1 MIGLSDGDM
10 VTIGMPANVLKSFGL
25 HTPAGVEHDPAFR
38 EEIGRRARLGMRATG
53 VLALVGPVTILFS
66 RFAFDLPHTLL
77 PLYERFPAF
86 GPFTTPLSAVAI
98 ALLMAGLS
106 RTMRGP
112 TWSRM
117 VVAAGLTA
125 LVVITA
131 LDYFAAGMHFPAKFG
146 ILALAMLVG
155 IGTMP
160 FRAWQT
166 ALLGISITVFYGLA
180 ALVLPGLF
188 GHNPPHLFPEL
199 PIFMVI
205 LTVICTGISALIYAS
220 RYSHFVSQREEELL
234 HRQITESERKYRS
247 LFENSA
253 DGIFVYSEDT
263 SGFLMVNHVVEEI
276 VGRSAEEL
284 SRTPFSEIV
293 HPDDLERVGRNH
305 AARIRGEAAP
315 TRYSLKLIKS
325 GSDEP
330 VICDMTIH
338 RSDDPRITVGA
349 LRDITAQVKMEEEN
363 RQLAQLP
370 ETNPFPVLR
379 FDAAGKLLYMNA
391 AARRF
396 PVEIGHPE
404 VTISDLLPG
413 DIARRIRKL
422 IDSDTTVLDSR
433 HDAVG
438 HTFSITYRPLSES
451 RQIFIWLIDVTER
464 IRAEERI
471 RAYAGDL
478 ERANAELRDTQA
490 QLVQSE
496 KMASLGNL
504 VAGVAHEINTPI
516 GSIHANADVA
526 RRALAIVQTA
536 TREGT
541 FSATPEMKEKFERA
555 VRILMEANV
564 ITRTAT
570 ERIVGIVRS
579 LRNFARLDEAE
590 LKDVDLH
597 EGIDSTLTLVHYAY
611 KNRIEI
617 AREYGDLPLVRC
629 YPDQINQVFMNILV
643 NAIHAIKETGTITI
657 TTHAV
662 GDRVTVSFADTGRGI
677 DREDLDQIFDPGFT
691 TKGVGVGTGLGLAI
705 VYRIIHDHHGDIE
718 VASTPGQGTTFVIT
732 LPLRPPIERRL
743 KRGTA

>member
-1 MIGLSDGDM
+1 MMID
-10 VTIGMPANVLKSFGL
+10 MPATVLKSFGL
-25 HTPAGVEHDPAFR
+25 HTPAGVERDPAFR
-38 EEIGRRARLGMRATG
+38 EDICRRARLGMRATG

-66 RFAFDLPHTLL
+66 RFTFDLPPTLL
-77 PLYERFPAF
+77 SLYERFPAF
-86 GPFTTPLSAVAI
+86 GPFITPLSAVAI

-125 LVVITA
+125 LVVVTA

-146 ILALAMLVG
+146 LLALAMLVG

-199 PIFMVI
+199 PIFMMI

-234 HRQITESERKYRS
+234 HRQIGESERKYRS

-263 SGFLMVNHVVEEI
+263 HGFLMVNHVVEEI

-284 SRTPFSEIV
+284 SRIPFSEVV
-293 HPDDLERVGRNH
+293 HPDDSERVSRHH
-305 AARIRGEAAP
+305 AARVRGEAAP

-349 LRDITAQVKMEEEN
+349 LRDITAHVKMEEELK
-363 RQLAQLP
+363 QLAQLP

-379 FDAAGKLLYMNA
+379 FDDRGTLLYMNA

-404 VTISDLLPG
+404 MTISELLPG
-413 DIARRIRKL
+413 DITTRIRKL
-422 IDSDTTVLDSR
+422 IDTDTTILDSH
-433 HDAVG
+433 HDAAG
-438 HTFSITYRPLSES
+438 HTFSITYRPLPGS
-451 RQIFIWLIDVTER
+451 RQIFIWLVDVTER

-471 RAYAGDL
+471 RAYANDL
-478 ERANAELRDTQA
+478 ERTNAELRDTQA

-526 RRALAIVQTA
+526 RRALEIVRTA

-541 FSATPEMKEKFERA
+541 FSISPEMEEKFERA
-555 VRILMEANV
+555 VRILIEANA

-570 ERIVGIVRS
+570 DRIVGIVRS

-590 LKDVDLH
+590 LKEVDLH
-597 EGIDSTLTLVHYAY
+597 EGIESTLTLVHHEY
-611 KNRIEI
+611 KDRIEI
-617 AREYGDLPLVRC
+617 KRAYGELPLVRC
-629 YPDQINQVFMNILV
+629 YPNQINQVFMNILV
-643 NAIHAIKETGTITI
+643 NAIHAIAETGTITI
-657 TTHAV
+657 TTRAA
-662 GDRVTVSFADTGRGI
+662 GDGVTVSFADTGRGI
-677 DREDLDQIFDPGFT
+677 DREDLARIFDPGFT
-691 TKGVGVGTGLGLAI
+691 TKGVGVGTGLGLSI
-705 VYRIIHDHHGDIE
+705 VYRIVQRHHGDIKVE
-718 VASTPGQGTTFVIT
+718 STPGAGTTFT
-732 LPLRPPIERRL
+732 LSLPVRPPIDRRHGE
-743 KRGTA
+743 GTA